1 MSDDQDTKR
10 FGKDDESLA
19 GDALLHAVRQD
30 LRELFG
36 ALDQK
41 VESFDAKIQ
50 GLDQRVEGLDAKVD
64 ARLRDTTPMWE
75 VVVSRLDIIV
85 AGQESQAGRLDAIE
99 TEQRNQGARLDAIET
114 EQRNQGARLDAIET
128 EQRNQGARL
137 DAIGSRLDAIEIKL
151 ERFDSIDRELR
162 HLGRRIERTIAELS
176 GDFVKFRVDQHDL
189 EDRVEKLEKTPA

>member
-41 VESFDAKIQ
+41 VESFDAKVQ

-99 TEQRNQGARLDAIET
+99 AEQRKQGARLDVIE
-114 EQRNQGARLDAIET
+114 
-128 EQRNQGARL
+128 
-137 DAIGSRLDAIEIKL
+137 SRLDAIEIKL
-151 ERFDSIDRELR
+151 ERFDAIDRELR

>member
-1 MSDDQDTKR
+1 MSENDTKK
-10 FGKDDESLA
+10 FDENDVPLA
-19 GDALLHAVRQD
+19 GDALLQAVRQD

-41 VESFDAKIQ
+41 VESFDAKVQ

-99 TEQRNQGARLDAIET
+99 AEQRKQGA
-114 EQRNQGARLDAIET
+114 
-128 EQRNQGARL
+128 
-137 DAIGSRLDAIEIKL
+137 RLDAIEIKL
-151 ERFDSIDRELR
+151 ERFDAIDRELR

>member
-1 MSDDQDTKR
+1 MSDNDTK
-10 FGKDDESLA
+10 KSDENNGPLA
-19 GDALLHAVRQD
+19 GDALLQAVRQD

-41 VESFDAKIQ
+41 VSGLDARVH
-50 GLDQRVEGLDAKVD
+50 GLDQKVEGLDARVD

-75 VVVSRLDIIV
+75 VVVSRLDVII
-85 AGQESQAGRLDAIE
+85 AGQESHASRLDTIDARLEGIESEQRKQGARLEAIE
-99 TEQRNQGARLDAIET
+99 SEQRKQGARLDAIE
-114 EQRNQGARLDAIET
+114 
-128 EQRNQGARL
+128 
-137 DAIGSRLDAIEIKL
+137 SRLDAIEIKL
-151 ERFDSIDRELR
+151 ERFDAIDRELR

>member
-1 MSDDQDTKR
+1 MSDDDTRR

-41 VESFDAKIQ
+41 VESFDAKVQ

-99 TEQRNQGARLDAIET
+99 AEQRKQGARLDVIE
-114 EQRNQGARLDAIET
+114 
-128 EQRNQGARL
+128 
-137 DAIGSRLDAIEIKL
+137 SRLDAIEIKL
-151 ERFDSIDRELR
+151 ERFDAIDRELR